1 MLASAAFFVV
11 KAMVSPANG
20 ASQAAT
26 ARVPA
31 GPADDDSAPGV
42 TPAHGSKPSVLKRVL
57 AVVHHGTGGGAG
69 TDRRGNRRLGRLARA
84 D

>member
-11 KAMVSPANG
+11 KAMVSPPAG
-20 ASQAAT
+20 ASPATT

-31 GPADDDSAPGV
+31 GPADDDSRPGV
-42 TPAHGSKPSVLKRVL
+42 IRAHGSPSVLKRVL
-57 AVVHHGTGGGAG
+57 ALVHHGTGGEAG
-69 TDRRGNRRLGRLARA
+69 TVGRGSRRLGRPARA